1 MSFFNLSS
9 DLFSIIVKKVNQI
22 KNNVVWFEAHLVFVF
37 CGALT
42 TGRCNAF
49 QHIFLNQ
56 KKLEFY
62 GSYLWTML
70 FLVTMLKQN
79 EGNFSCNYD
88 GVWVVRNQAFLGEGG
103 GSILYWLRE
112 IISRA
117 TYMIRTIEHQLV
129 SQDNEIL
136 ELIYL
141 TQCQVRQE
149 ASFHNTVPFLS
160 SGLFFSSFYI
170 GTWALIL
177 IVRLLVITNS
187 YKSQQSNTCS
197 KLIILE
203 FMNMFKVN
211 NKDTRTTWVCHISHL
226 FQVCLLLTLN
236 K

>member
-37 CGALT
+37 CGAFT

-88 GVWVVRNQAFLGEGG
+88 GV
-103 GSILYWLRE
+103 
-112 IISRA
+112 
-117 TYMIRTIEHQLV
+117 
-129 SQDNEIL
+129 
-136 ELIYL
+136 
-141 TQCQVRQE
+141 
-149 ASFHNTVPFLS
+149 
-160 SGLFFSSFYI
+160 
-170 GTWALIL
+170 
-177 IVRLLVITNS
+177 
-187 YKSQQSNTCS
+187 
-197 KLIILE
+197 
-203 FMNMFKVN
+203 
-211 NKDTRTTWVCHISHL
+211 
-226 FQVCLLLTLN
+226 
-236 K
+236 